1 MHTAVAEQVP
11 LAGPLDDQL
20 LTRLLYQRIIVLG
33 TEVDDRVANR
43 LCAQLLLLSAEDP
56 RADIS
61 LYINS
66 PGGSVSAGLAIY
78 DTMRLIPND
87 VSTLAMGLAGSMA
100 QFLLCAGARGKR
112 FSLPHAQVL
121 MHQGSAGFGGT
132 AADVEIYAA
141 QLERTGALMT
151 RLTAEHTGQPADR
164 VEADSRRDRWFS
176 AEEALAYGMI
186 DHILERVEDIRP
198 AAVGRMAGL

>member
-1 MHTAVAEQVP
+1 MYTAVAEP
-11 LAGPLDDQL
+11 AAMTGSLDDQL
-20 LTRLLYQRIIVLG
+20 IARLLYQRIIVLG

-56 RADIS
+56 RSDIS

-87 VSTLAMGLAGSMA
+87 ISTLAMGLAGSMA
-100 QFLLCAGARGKR
+100 QFLLCAGTAGKR

-132 AADVEIYAA
+132 AADVEIYAR
-141 QLERTGALMT
+141 QLERTSAVMT
-151 RLTAEHTGQPADR
+151 RLIAEHTGQPPER
-164 VEADSRRDRWFS
+164 VEQDSRRDRWFS
-176 AEEALAYGMI
+176 AAEALDYGMI

-198 AAVGRMAGL
+198 AVVGRMARL